1 MTWSS
6 SGWGRDTKR
15 PAGQYRLPAD
25 VQALS
30 LDLKR
35 SHLYPRSPGIVGR
48 AISDYQDACR
58 QAGVPCVAAA
68 ADMPTYLP
76 QRMLFQQ
83 HKLGPAPRNPLASV
97 YSVMAAAQ
105 GGATRTTLAR
115 VAAQPPQMALQDAAA
130 ARYMDRLPTDYDL
143 PSQRFV
149 SRGLPKHD
157 KVTIPPEYT
166 NTPVAA
172 QVAAQQAAAHRA
184 HAREQMLYR
193 VTADRSGVR
202 RIPSGGGL
210 RGLGFARGNS
220 NDGEGLRALGFAPS
234 TAARNSSITL
244 FQREQNRLRAAL
256 NALVANAPEARA
268 ANPLLYENSIMQF
281 NNLLGDAGAYFE
293 QIVYTAA
300 EDTAMQAA
308 LESYTTQV
316 ETLVGQVQRM
326 LPTAPTPSNPPPP
339 VDTGLPTPTR
349 GAESTAPTT
358 PIAPPPGSSIP
369 QVLNPPGAPK
379 RRTWL
384 YYGLGAVGVLSVTGM
399 LGLLFL
405 KRKKE
410 VRR

>member
-1 MTWSS
+1 MTWGS
-6 SGWGRDTKR
+6 SGWGRDMKR

-25 VQALS
+25 VQALP

-35 SHLYPRSPGIVGR
+35 SQIYPRSPGVVGR

-76 QRMLFQQ
+76 QRMQFQQ
-83 HKLGPAPRNPLASV
+83 YKLGPAPRNPLASV

-115 VAAQPPQMALQDAAA
+115 VAAQPPQMALRDAAA

-149 SRGLPKHD
+149 SRGLPRHD
-157 KVTIPPEYT
+157 KVTIPSEYA

-172 QVAAQQAAAHRA
+172 QVAAQQAAVDRA
-184 HAREQMLYR
+184 HAREQQIAQEWAVAASR
-193 VTADRSGVR
+193 PEGVP
-202 RIPSGGGL
+202 IPLQSLGAI
-210 RGLGFARGNS
+210 RG
-220 NDGEGLRALGFAPS
+220 DWQGEGLRALGFAPS
-234 TAARNSSITL
+234 TADRNSSITL

-281 NNLLGDAGAYFE
+281 NNLLGNAGAYFE

-326 LPTAPTPSNPPPP
+326 LPTAPTASNPPPP

-399 LGLLFL
+399 LGIFFL
-405 KRKKE
+405 NRKKRA
-410 VRR
+410 RR